1 MAEMSVSMIM
11 RLVDQITGPAKGV
24 ESELEKLKRA
34 TTALN
39 EIQKGPMRSSQWDDA
54 QKTVSRRR
62 QELEAQQKVEAETA
76 AAVQASAS
84 KQVSAI
90 RELESVREQAARV
103 TIASEQAELAAV
115 KEAEAGKL
123 RAVEVSAREQAAAVR
138 SLERQRSRAH
148 QQMVIQADREAR
160 ASKENHGIMSRH
172 GAGGVALAAGAGYVG
187 VHSVFGGVEKALEA
201 GAERQHIEVKAV
213 NAGIPATEIAR
224 IRQASIEAKRG
235 APNMNVSEIEE
246 LFVEARS
253 AVKHP
258 EETFH
263 ILNDLARAGS
273 VLKGMGLDNSGVALL
288 VKAAESG
295 GRMNSPEQ
303 FKVFMD
309 DAVKAMQVFGKTI
322 DPEQIYEAIKYSKSA
337 AGTLSDHFI
346 GKTLPSLVQEMRGS
360 SAGDA
365 IYMLTKTLRGG
376 LEHRGTAS
384 ELLNSVGLTPD
395 QSKIHHNKAG
405 KVTGYGGSVKESSL
419 LATNPDE
426 WVWKIYKPALE
437 KAGYDTLEKQIEFT
451 NRTMPGT
458 AANLVRVLLQQEE
471 SIRQH
476 QANLEAA
483 ADAQTAAAN
492 QAKEA
497 TAAFGALGK
506 SLDDLRAAATSPAME
521 KLAGGLN
528 KISGFI
534 NWLSERAAEHPTIAV
549 SAGAGAGA
557 AALGGAG
564 WLSFQLMRGFGLPA
578 AATEL
583 TVAAKALDGAAA
595 KLGAGSALHG
605 PGGLGAPGDSKAP
618 GLGWRGA
625 FMGLSIGSAVF
636 NMPQTPE
643 EFKKQAESN
652 DQLQSTVEAKLKKYL
667 PSWLFPDK
675 AWLERATEP
684 TTAPK
689 VDSQHLDDAK
699 AKADETQK
707 ALQGLNATLTPQINM
722 GPIDALLAKL
732 GQAKGLMASLG
743 ASHPAGKFVPSS
755 GALHDGPEAR

>member
-62 QELEAQQKVEAETA
+62 QELEAQQKVEAEMA

-90 RELESVREQAARV
+90 RELEAVREQAARA

-148 QQMVIQADREAR
+148 QQMVVEADRERR
-160 ASKENHGIMSRH
+160 ATKPPENHGVMSRH

-187 VHSVFGGVEKALEA
+187 VHSVFGGVEKAIEA
-201 GAERQHIEVKAV
+201 GAERQHIEIKAV
-213 NAGIPATEIAR
+213 NAGIPASEIAR

-273 VLKGMGLDNSGVALL
+273 VLKGMGMENSGIALL

-365 IYMLTKTLRGG
+365 IYMLTRTLRGG

-395 QSKIHHNKAG
+395 QNKIHHNKAG

-506 SLDDLRAAATSPAME
+506 SLNDLRAAATSPAME
-521 KLAGGLN
+521 SLAAGLN

-557 AALGGAG
+557 AALYGAG
-564 WLSFQLMRGFGLPA
+564 WLSVQVMRGFGLPA

-583 TVAAKALDGAAA
+583 TVAAKALEGAAA
-595 KLGAGSALHG
+595 KLGVGSGLPAPGG
-605 PGGLGAPGDSKAP
+605 PGGSKIP
-618 GLGWRGA
+618 GLGWRVPLL
-625 FMGLSIGSAVF
+625 GLSIGSAVF

-643 EFKKQAESN
+643 EFKKQAAAN
-652 DQLQSTVEAKLKKYL
+652 DRLQATVEEGMKKYL
-667 PSWLFPDK
+667 PSWLLPDK
-675 AWLERATEP
+675 AWLEKATQP
-684 TTAPK
+684 TIDNSRIDETKSKAEEAKQTLDLLNAKVTPK
-689 VDSQHLDDAK
+689 VDLTSLERLVSLIAQANAGLS
-699 AKADETQK
+699 
-707 ALQGLNATLTPQINM
+707 AL
-722 GPIDALLAKL
+722 
-732 GQAKGLMASLG
+732 
-743 ASHPAGKFVPSS
+743 GKRTTNFSVDFAPSS